1 MKEVA
6 GSDFELV
13 QRLRS
18 GDEDAFRTVYS
29 QLQGQ
34 VFRFALHMSGSPS
47 LAEDVVQE
55 TFLTLIHKSD
65 RFDPARGSLAGFVL
79 GIGRKCLLRRLK
91 LDRHPS
97 SADSAETP
105 DPAADSDPLAEL
117 RRSETVRQV
126 REAVLSLPVH
136 YREVVVLCELQE
148 KSYEE
153 AALLLGCADGTVRSR
168 LHRARALLAQ
178 KLRAMDTRDELA
190 KAKSRRCLA

>member
-1 MKEVA
+1 MKEVP
-6 GSDFELV
+6 GSDLELM

-18 GDEDAFRTVYS
+18 GDEGAFRIVYS

-34 VFRFALHMSGSPS
+34 VFRFALHMSGSRS

-55 TFLTLIHKSD
+55 TFLTLIHKSG
-65 RFDPARGSLAGFVL
+65 RFDPDRGSLAAFVL
-79 GIGRKCLLRRLK
+79 GIGHKCVLRRLK
-91 LDRHPS
+91 AERPF
-97 SADSAETP
+97 SAGEAGEAP
-105 DPAADSDPLAEL
+105 DPTAESDPLAEL

-148 KSYEE
+148 RSYDET
-153 AALLLGCADGTVRSR
+153 AGLLGCAAGTVRSR
-168 LHRARALLAQ
+168 LHRARALLSA
-178 KLRAMDTRDELA
+178 KLRAIDSRDELL